1 MKKLFDRDEIWF
13 AVVWIV
19 IYVVGFGNA
28 DALSEAVG
36 LPKVFTACLGLALS
50 GVLFSFIRRHG
61 LMKYYGLCAFRGR
74 FRHFLYF
81 IPLAMITSVNLWHGV
96 TLNESVAVSALY
108 IVSMCCVGFL
118 EEVIFRGFLFKGM
131 SKSNVKAAMIV
142 SSLTFGAGHI
152 VNLVLGAPLL
162 DTLLQLCYASAIGF
176 CYTAV
181 FHVGGSLLPCVVSHA
196 LVNAT
201 SVFAADIS
209 GGQKVWIAAVQI
221 IVSAGYG
228 AWLLYNG
235 KREA

>member
-1 MKKLFDRDEIWF
+1 
-13 AVVWIV
+13 
-19 IYVVGFGNA
+19 
-28 DALSEAVG
+28 
-36 LPKVFTACLGLALS
+36 
-50 GVLFSFIRRHG
+50 
-61 LMKYYGLCAFRGR
+61 
-74 FRHFLYF
+74 
-81 IPLAMITSVNLWHGV
+81 
-96 TLNESVAVSALY
+96 
-108 IVSMCCVGFL
+108 MCCVGFL